1 MKTWMNFRQ
10 AYWQAKESS
19 MKGIHTIF
27 YAPHIWEKNKAKL
40 RKYKKVNFGK
50 DKLGKPKAAVFI
62 LFVVIHSGED
72 KT

>member
-1 MKTWMNFRQ
+1 
-10 AYWQAKESS
+10 

-27 YAPHIWEKNKAKL
+27 YASHIWEKNKAKL